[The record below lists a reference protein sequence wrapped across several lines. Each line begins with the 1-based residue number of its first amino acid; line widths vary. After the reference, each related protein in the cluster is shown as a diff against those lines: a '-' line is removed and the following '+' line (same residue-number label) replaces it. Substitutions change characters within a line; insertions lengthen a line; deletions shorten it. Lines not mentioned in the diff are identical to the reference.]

1 MTLNRRDVLAGAT
14 ALAGIAATGA
24 HAQAAYPNKP
34 IRCIVPYA
42 PGGNVDVTGRLIAEP
57 MTKMLGQTVIVENR
71 AGAGGL
77 VGAEAT
83 VQAPADGYTF
93 VIGAFGTF
101 HVAAL
106 MAGKPS
112 MMPHFAP
119 VSLLTYVPMVVV
131 AAPNGR
137 FKDWPSVM
145 AHARANPG
153 TISIGHAGNG
163 TTNHIGILRV
173 QVAENV
179 KFNIV
184 PYRGS
189 GQGLNDVLANQIDLY
204 VDQLSSSLPHIK
216 SGKLRPLAT
225 MSLDPIAEL
234 PGVPT
239 LKQLGGPAFDGG
251 TTLGVFVRSETAK
264 PIIDTLNKAIVAAL
278 QDAAVTKRL
287 GELGVTTMPS
297 TPAEYAERLK
307 QDERDTAAL
316 EKLGFLKPE

>member
-1 MTLNRRDVLAGAT
+1 MTLNRRDVLGGAT
-14 ALAGIAATGA
+14 ALVAMATTGA
-24 HAQAAYPNKP
+24 RAQTYPSKP

-42 PGGNVDVTGRLIAEP
+42 PGGNVDVTGRLIADP
-57 MTKMLGQTVIVENR
+57 MTKMLGQPVIVENR

-101 HVAAL
+101 HIAAL

-112 MMPHFAP
+112 MMPYFAP

-145 AHARANPG
+145 AHAKANPG

-216 SGKLRPLAT
+216 SGKLKPLAT

-251 TTLGVFVRSETAK
+251 TTLGVFVRNETAK

-278 QDAAVTKRL
+278 KDAAVTKRL
-287 GELGVTTMPS
+287 GELGVSVMPS

-307 QDERDTAAL
+307 QDERDTLEL

>member
-1 MTLNRRDVLAGAT
+1 MTLNRRDILLSAT
-14 ALAGIAATGA
+14 ALTVTAATGA
-24 HAQAAYPNKP
+24 RAQATYPTKP

-42 PGGNVDVTGRLIAEP
+42 PGGNVDVTARLIADP
-57 MTKMLGQTVIVENR
+57 MTRTLGQPVIIENR

-77 VGAEAT
+77 VGADAT

-101 HVAAL
+101 YVAAL

-112 MMPHFAP
+112 MMPLFAP

-145 AHARANPG
+145 AHAKTNPG

-173 QVAENV
+173 QVAEAV

-204 VDQLSSSLPHIK
+204 VDQLSSSLPHIR

-225 MSLDPIAEL
+225 MSQEPIAEL
-234 PGVPT
+234 PGVRT
-239 LKQLGGPAFDGG
+239 LKQLGGPSFDGG
-251 TTLGVFVRSETAK
+251 TTLGVFVRNETPK

-278 QDAAVTKRL
+278 GDDAVKKRL
-287 GELGVTTMPS
+287 GELGATIMPS
-297 TPAEYAERLK
+297 TPGEYAERLK
-307 QDERDTAAL
+307 QDERDTVEL
-316 EKLGFLKPE
+316 EKLGLLKPE